1 MALLVDNLV
10 DYLIALMAE
19 SHDLQVASPACQTGN
34 SGDSVAA
41 SIAKQLRAH
50 PLTHIALIRLMLDPQ
65 SVRKLDSLY
74 RQLNIKS
81 LLVDLRG
88 E

>member
-19 SHDLQVASPACQTGN
+19 SHDLQVASTACQTGN
-34 SGDSVAA
+34 RGDSVSA
-41 SIAKQLRAH
+41 SIAEQLRAD
-50 PLTHIALIRLMLDPQ
+50 PLTHVPLIRLMLDPQ
-65 SVRKLDSLY
+65 SVRKLNSLY
-74 RQLNIKS
+74 RTVKIKS